1 MSQLPPLAPTQQSRL
16 KQFQCA
22 RVVDVHCHILPGVD
36 DGPQDLKESIALARM
51 LVEEGV
57 TDVIATPHQLGRWDG
72 ANTGPQVRQAV
83 DELQNDLTR
92 SNIPLRVHP
101 GGEIRLDERVPALL
115 RSEQVLTL
123 ADHKRW
129 LLLELPPSV
138 GIAPKPLAGYLRQT
152 GAGIVLAH
160 AERYDCLTAD
170 ANSAAAWIDEGVAF
184 QVNAASLFG
193 ASGERARQAAWTWLE
208 RGWVSIIASD
218 AHSTNTRRPRMA
230 EAVDAIVRRSGQESA
245 FRVCIDNPLRVLEGL
260 ELV

>member
-1 MSQLPPLAPTQQSRL
+1 MSQLPALAPTQQSRL

-36 DGPQDLKESIALARM
+36 DGPQDLNESVALARM

-83 DELQNDLTR
+83 AEFQDDLNK
-92 SNIPLRVHP
+92 SSIPLRIHP

-115 RSEQVLTL
+115 RSERVLTL
-123 ADHKRW
+123 ADNERW

-138 GIAPKPLAGYLRQT
+138 AIAPKPLAAYLRQS

-160 AERYDCLTAD
+160 AERYDCLSAD
-170 ANSAAAWIDEGVAF
+170 ANSAAAWIDEGIAL
-184 QVNAASLFG
+184 QVNAASLLG
-193 ASGERARQAAWTWLE
+193 GSGERARQAAWSWLE

-218 AHSTNTRRPRMA
+218 AHSTNTRRPRLA
-230 EAVDAIVRRSGQESA
+230 EALDAIVRRSGQDTA
-245 FRVCIDNPLRVLEGL
+245 FRVCIDNPSRVLEGL